1 MAIQILLNFILAFT
15 WMFILNSF
23 DASTFII
30 GWLLGLLLLTV
41 TRRFFKGPL
50 YTRRI
55 WAIIKLTLLFLKELW
70 LANIQ
75 VFMLVIKPKL
85 DIQPAIFRY
94 PTRLTSD
101 WEITLL
107 SALITLTPGTV
118 VMNVSE
124 DKKMLYVHAIH
135 IDDVDEAVA
144 DIRNSFEK
152 AIMEV
157 SRP

>member
-1 MAIQILLNFILAFT
+1 MAFQILLNFILAFT

-23 DASTFII
+23 SASTFII
-30 GWLLGLLLLTV
+30 GWLLGLLLILMM
-41 TRRFFKGPL
+41 RRFFPGPI
-50 YTRRI
+50 YVKRI
-55 WAIIKLTLLFLKELW
+55 WAILKLVLLFFKELW
-70 LANIQ
+70 MANIQ

-94 PTRLTSD
+94 PTKLKSD

-107 SALITLTPGTV
+107 SALITLTPGTI

-124 DKKMLYVHAIH
+124 DKKMLYIHTLH
-135 IDDVDEAVA
+135 IDDVDEAVKS
-144 DIRNSFEK
+144 IRDSFEK

-157 SRP
+157 SQP

>member
-1 MAIQILLNFILAFT
+1 MAFQILLNFILAFA

-30 GWLLGLLLLTV
+30 GWLLGLMLIV
-41 TRRFFKGPL
+41 MMRRFFPGPV
-50 YTRRI
+50 YIKRV
-55 WAIIKLTLLFLKELW
+55 WAILKLVLLFIKELW

-75 VFMLVIKPKL
+75 VFLLVIKPKL
-85 DIQPAIFRY
+85 DIKPAIFRY
-94 PTRLTSD
+94 PTKLTND
-101 WEITLL
+101 WEITVL

-124 DKKMLYVHAIH
+124 DKKTLYVHTLH
-135 IDDVDEAVA
+135 VDDIEEAVTS
-144 DIRNSFEK
+144 IRDSFEK
-152 AIMEV
+152 AILEV

>member
-1 MAIQILLNFILAFT
+1 MAFQILLNFILAFT

-30 GWLLGLLLLTV
+30 GWLLGLLLLTMM
-41 TRRFFKGPL
+41 RRFFKGPL

-94 PTRLTSD
+94 QTKLTND

-135 IDDVDEAVA
+135 IDDVEEAVTS
-144 DIRNSFEK
+144 IRDSFEK

>member
-1 MAIQILLNFILAFT
+1 MAFQILLNFILAFT

-23 DASTFII
+23 EASTFII
-30 GWLLGLLLLTV
+30 GWLLGLLLIV
-41 TRRFFKGPL
+41 MMRRFFTGPL
-50 YTRRI
+50 YIRRI
-55 WAIIKLTLLFLKELW
+55 WAITKLALLFLKELW

-75 VFMLVIKPKL
+75 VFMLVIRPKL
-85 DIQPAIFRY
+85 DIQPAIFRF
-94 PTRLTSD
+94 PTKLTSD

-135 IDDVDEAVA
+135 IDDVEEAVT

>member
-1 MAIQILLNFILAFT
+1 MAFQILLNFILAFT

-23 DASTFII
+23 EASTFII
-30 GWLLGLLLLTV
+30 GWLLGRLLIMTM
-41 TRRFFKGPL
+41 RRFFPGPL
-50 YTRRI
+50 YIRRV
-55 WAIIKLTLLFLKELW
+55 WSIIKLSLLFLKELW

-94 PTRLTSD
+94 PTRLSND

-135 IDDVDEAVA
+135 
-144 DIRNSFEK
+144 
-152 AIMEV
+152 
-157 SRP
+157 